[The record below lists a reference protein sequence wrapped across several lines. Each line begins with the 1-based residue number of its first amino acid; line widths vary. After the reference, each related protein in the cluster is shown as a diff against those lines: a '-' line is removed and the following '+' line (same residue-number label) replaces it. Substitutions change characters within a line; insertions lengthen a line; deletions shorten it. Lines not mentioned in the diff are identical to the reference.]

1 MTQAAMTRNNLLHQ
15 RTIEWLAEHFFEH
28 SDSEPNRL
36 EVHVDLCDKA
46 DIYKIYKNEMKT
58 YYSYEKDKII
68 ADNHYLEYSKFIDIW
83 NNVFPWVK
91 IRVYKAVSGK
101 CWVCY
106 WINDIRKQA
115 EDSAVLRAAKRLH
128 QLHRGGLYMLERKRY
143 IN

>member
-1 MTQAAMTRNNLLHQ
+1 MTQAAMTRNNILHQ
-15 RTIEWLAEHFFEH
+15 RTIDWLGDHFFEH

-46 DIYKIYKNEMKT
+46 DIYKIYKNEMKAF
-58 YYSYEKDKII
+58 YSF
-68 ADNHYLEYSKFIDIW
+68 DNNNKHDELYLNYSTFINIW

-106 WINDIRKQA
+106 WINDIRKQS

-128 QLHRGGLYMLERKRY
+128 QLHRGGLYMLERKR
-143 IN
+143 